1 MQVDHLS
8 LAMLLVGFVVA
19 DIVLVVVENA
29 SDEAIHSPIKLALL
43 DLFVIEHLFAY
54 TLDASIRKYLAVLL
68 VLDALQEFV
77 CNTKFDF
84 LIR

>member
-1 MQVDHLS
+1 
-8 LAMLLVGFVVA
+8 MLLVGFVVA

-29 SDEAIHSPIKLALL
+29 SDEAIHSPIPIKLALL
-43 DLFVIEHLFAY
+43 DLLVIEHLFAY

-77 CNTKFDF
+77 CNTKFYF